1 MRSVKAV
8 SRRGKSG
15 RRRIDADGTMSTMI
29 VGTCRRSVS
38 CAGDDRSAS
47 SSHAPRRAS
56 AASPRRIRYG
66 RRTHTAR
73 RTAISRPR
81 SGRLRRRNHFG
92 DHMGNIVE
100 SHVTRC
106 IGSLDRHERAYVARA
121 VAWTAT
127 GFSTRIS
134 AAKSEFS
141 PRPNL
146 SWSAASRSSACCR
159 THPMRRSRSAC
170 RRGSRLD
177 RFQAGRPRRRKT
189 AG

>member
-29 VGTCRRSVS
+29 AGEHTRLDARRFHGHDQAAF
-38 CAGDDRSAS
+38 AGAITSAITSETS
-47 SSHAPRRAS
+47 SNRTSRAAS
-56 AASPRRIRYG
+56 AVSTDTIG
-66 RRTHTAR
+66 HTWLV
-73 RTAISRPR
+73 P
-81 SGRLRRRNHFG
+81 
-92 DHMGNIVE
+92 
-100 SHVTRC
+100 TR
-106 IGSLDRHERAYVARA
+106 GTG
-121 VAWTAT
+121 TAT
-127 GFSTRIS
+127 GFSPRIS

-170 RRGSRLD
+170 RRGSRSD